1 CAVMLLSFVSVC
13 LSTALSE
20 QAASKP
26 YQGVR
31 VKDPVKEL
39 LRRKRGNT
47 AKTTPPT
54 AVRRRNEKWW
64 FLTTPCH
71 RIHMLNNTSRPRVH
85 LLWYDSPLVGSSG
98 LLGTNQSSQNE
109 STVDVGA
116 LCPGWVT
123 QPSSSAAFQPLSHWA
138 PPEYLHHDTAIPT
151 LPSLTTDLYVQPVC
165 PSYTVMGPSSML
177 TLTHTPLFTNLG
189 TIGPSSS
196 TLPQV
201 DVSDSSLTYIPWAQ
215 PLSTL
220 SGPVMQ
226 RPPCPQPFATP
237 QFLPVSLPPMPAAM
251 PEPEPQQL
259 EAPPASEGT
268 LALEKLLEDEE
279 DQKESYACSPSLFT
293 QDI

>member
-1 CAVMLLSFVSVC
+1 MHMGKS
-13 LSTALSE
+13 LSE

-47 AKTTPPT
+47 AKAAPPT
-54 AVRRRNEKWW
+54 AVRRQPH
-64 FLTTPCH
+64 THVVVP
-71 RIHMLNNTSRPRVH
+71 NNSLSSYTH
-85 LLWYDSPLVGSSG
+85 VGPSG
-98 LLGTNQSSQNE
+98 LLGTNQSAPNE

-123 QPSSSAAFQPLSHWA
+123 QPSNSAAFQPLSHWA
-138 PPEYLHHDTAIPT
+138 PPEYLHHDPALAT
-151 LPSLTTDLYVQPVC
+151 LPSLTTDMYVQPMC
-165 PSYTVMGPSSML
+165 PSYTVVGPSSML

-196 TLPQV
+196 ALPQV
-201 DVSDSSLTYIPWAQ
+201 DVPDNSLAYIPWAQ

-220 SGPVMQ
+220 PGSVMQ
-226 RPPCPQPFATP
+226 RPPCPQPLATP
-237 QFLPVSLPPMPAAM
+237 QFLPVSLPPVSTPM
-251 PEPEPQQL
+251 PEPEPQQV
-259 EAPPASEGT
+259 EPPPASEGT
-268 LALEKLLEDEE
+268 LALEKLLEEE
-279 DQKESYACSPSLFT
+279 EEQKESYACSPSLFA